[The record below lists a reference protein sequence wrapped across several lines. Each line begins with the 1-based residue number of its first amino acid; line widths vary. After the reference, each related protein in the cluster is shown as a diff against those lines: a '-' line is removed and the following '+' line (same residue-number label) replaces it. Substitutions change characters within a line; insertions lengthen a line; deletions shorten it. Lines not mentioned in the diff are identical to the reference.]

1 MNYINE
7 TKKIYK
13 RERERQR
20 KAYISISFG
29 AQGKR
34 IEFY

>member
-7 TKKIYK
+7 TKKNCK
-13 RERERQR
+13 RERER
-20 KAYISISFG
+20 KAYISINFG
-29 AQGKR
+29 VQGKR